1 MTTQTN
7 TDMTALAQ
15 RYIES
20 WNEADAQARRALLDE
35 LYTPDARY
43 TDPLVDAQGRDQID
57 ATIEGAQ
64 QQFTGMVF
72 SLAGPVDSHHG
83 IARFQWHL
91 GAPGSIEPLV
101 IGFDVVV
108 AQDGRLHRV
117 YGFLDKVP
125 SAAG

>member
-1 MTTQTN
+1 MTSQTD

-15 RYIES
+15 RYIDS

-35 LYTPDARY
+35 LHTPDARY

-57 ATIEGAQ
+57 ATIAGAQ
-64 QQFTGMVF
+64 RQFAGLMF

-83 IARFQWHL
+83 IGRFQWHL
-91 GAPGSIEPLV
+91 GAPGSAEPV
-101 IGFDVVV
+101 VVGFDVVV

-125 SAAG
+125 PGAA